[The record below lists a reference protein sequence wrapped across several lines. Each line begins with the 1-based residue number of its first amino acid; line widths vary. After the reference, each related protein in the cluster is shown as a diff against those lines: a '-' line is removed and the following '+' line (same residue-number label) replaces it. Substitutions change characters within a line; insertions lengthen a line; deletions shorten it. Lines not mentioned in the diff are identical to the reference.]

1 MEKTMSPENILNSA
15 IEGIKSGMNSVEN
28 KYDSH
33 IREKAIEEVNKKI
46 AEKGLEINQIEN
58 DPDWSNDGNKIDII
72 YLKQI
77 EDQIFNLYVEE
88 DEGEQ
93 IKQSVGQ

>member
-1 MEKTMSPENILNSA
+1 MNNKIKDLASLCLSNYEYNKLSNLLNLNELNKARLYVDNLIEK
-15 IEGIKSGMNSVEN
+15 
-28 KYDSH
+28 
-33 IREKAIEEVNKKI
+33 
-46 AEKGLEINQIEN
+46 LEYQIEN
-58 DPDWSNDGNKIDII
+58 TPDWSNDGNKTDIV

-77 EDQIFNLYVEE
+77 EDEIFNLYVEE

>member
-1 MEKTMSPENILNSA
+1 M
-15 IEGIKSGMNSVEN
+15 
-28 KYDSH
+28 
-33 IREKAIEEVNKKI
+33 NKKI
-46 AEKGLEINQIEN
+46 KNLASLCLSNKDYNKLSNLLNQNELNRARLYVDNLIEKLEYQIEN
-58 DPDWSNDGNKIDII
+58 DPDWSNDGNKTDIV

-77 EDQIFNLYVEE
+77 EDEIFNLYVEE

>member
-1 MEKTMSPENILNSA
+1 M
-15 IEGIKSGMNSVEN
+15 
-28 KYDSH
+28 
-33 IREKAIEEVNKKI
+33 NKKI
-46 AEKGLEINQIEN
+46 KDLASLCLSNYEYNKLSNLLNRNELNKARLYVDNLIEKLVYQIEN
-58 DPDWSNDGNKIDII
+58 DSDWSNDGNKIDII